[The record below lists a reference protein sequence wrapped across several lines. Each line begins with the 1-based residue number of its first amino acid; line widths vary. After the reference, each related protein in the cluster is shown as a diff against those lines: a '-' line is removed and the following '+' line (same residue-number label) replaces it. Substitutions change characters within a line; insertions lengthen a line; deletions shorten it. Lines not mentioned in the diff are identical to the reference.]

1 MLELLLQWYRRRFTD
16 AAGHYVTGYLTGG
29 FLHSLLL
36 QRYFSAFAGRSCFG
50 LFIRVANCPLAAYWL
65 FTILGG
71 QYRICAICQYHAVSG
86 ICRGTNGLAARD

>member
-16 AAGHYVTGYLTGG
+16 PQVITLLVILLAGFCILYFFSGILAPLLAAL
-29 FLHSLLL
+29 
-36 QRYFSAFAGRSCFG
+36 G